1 MAYLATGEATYP
13 IRIGHE
19 WVGTVT
25 AVGPGVESAWL
36 HRRVTGDTML
46 GCGRCPRCLAGRQ
59 HLCRDRFEVGIRRGW
74 SGALAEQLRVPASSL
89 HALPDALDPA
99 IGALVEPAG
108 NAWRAVD
115 AAWLDSGERLLV
127 I

>member
-1 MAYLATGEATYP
+1 MSSTMRAFLLTGPRECSVQEVPAPRAVAGEVVVDVERAGICGTDVEFFTGEMAYLATGEAAYP

-19 WVGTVT
+19 WVGMVT

-59 HLCRDRFEVGIRRGW
+59 HLCR
-74 SGALAEQLRVPASSL
+74 
-89 HALPDALDPA
+89 
-99 IGALVEPAG
+99 
-108 NAWRAVD
+108 
-115 AAWLDSGERLLV
+115 
-127 I
+127 